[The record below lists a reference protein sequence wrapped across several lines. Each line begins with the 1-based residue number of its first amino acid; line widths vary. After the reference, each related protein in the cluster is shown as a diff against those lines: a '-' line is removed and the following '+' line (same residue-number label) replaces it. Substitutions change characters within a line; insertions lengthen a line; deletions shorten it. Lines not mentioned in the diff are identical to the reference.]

1 MSHATLVILI
11 AAAALAPA
19 IMDVFSAV
27 KCALVPSRCPS
38 RRCRR

>member
-19 IMDVFSAV
+19 IVDVYAAV
-27 KCALVPSRCPS
+27 RCALVPCS
-38 RRCRR
+38 CRGRSQR